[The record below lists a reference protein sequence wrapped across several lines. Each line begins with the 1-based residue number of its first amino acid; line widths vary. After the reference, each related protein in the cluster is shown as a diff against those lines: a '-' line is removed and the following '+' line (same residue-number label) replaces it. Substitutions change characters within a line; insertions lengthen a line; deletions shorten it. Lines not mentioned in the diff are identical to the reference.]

1 MPAGGVGAESSRTEP
16 MEPMDL
22 IADLEARGLIHDA
35 TDLDALRARLAA
47 GPIGVYCGFDPTADS
62 LHVGHLLGQLTL
74 RRFQLADRLA
84 RIYIQYMAYRPDW
97 LEDWSYSRNTF
108 DGAGFHPVLWRLLR
122 QALDEPHRGERL
134 ADLGAALRAG
144 GVDVGAT
151 DPLHV
156 FGISHLAPAELAFS
170 GFVSPVFLLVLGVFL
185 LSALLIESPWMAR
198 WSQALLRRT
207 QGSPRRRFAALVLSA
222 VALTMAGRTAAVVT
236 NPIAKAVLY
245 DAGFGFPGH
254 TEFLADLA
262 AKATGEEALLPVMLL
277 AGPKLRAVPVTI
289 HIPLKDVPE
298 ALTEDLI
305 VETAVITERDLRQRF
320 GITRPRLAIAGLNPH
335 AGEGGA
341 LGLEDD
347 AVVRPAV
354 ERLKA
359 TGIAAVGPLPAD
371 TMFHEAARATYDVAL
386 CMYHDQALIPAKA
399 LGFDDSVNATLGLPF
414 IRTSPDHGTAFAIAG
429 KGIAK
434 PDSLLAALRLA
445 QELAMHAAKETL

>member
-1 MPAGGVGAESSRTEP
+1 MTTTNIPPLALTMGDPAGIGPDITLALWS
-16 MEPMDL
+16 
-22 IADLEARGLIHDA
+22 ARHRLSLPPFLFIGDA
-35 TDLDALRARLAA
+35 AVLRARAGALGLDVALVAAQPETAEAIFAKAIPVLASDCAVPVVA
-47 GPIGVYCGFDPTADS
+47 GA
-62 LHVGHLLGQLTL
+62 
-74 RRFQLADRLA
+74 
-84 RIYIQYMAYRPDW
+84 PD
-97 LEDWSYSRNTF
+97 SRNATAIT
-108 DGAGFHPVLWRLLR
+108 GA
-122 QALDEPHRGERL
+122 
-134 ADLGAALRAG
+134 
-144 GVDVGAT
+144 
-151 DPLHV
+151 
-156 FGISHLAPAELAFS
+156 
-170 GFVSPVFLLVLGVFL
+170 
-185 LSALLIESPWMAR
+185 IE
-198 WSQALLRRT
+198 T
-207 QGSPRRRFAALVLSA
+207 A

-262 AKATGEEALLPVMLL
+262 AKAAGGDAPLPVMLL

-289 HIPLKDVPE
+289 HIPLKDVPA
-298 ALTEDLI
+298 ALSEDLI

-320 GITRPRLAIAGLNPH
+320 GIAHPRLAIAGLNPH

-347 AVVRPAV
+347 GIVRPAV
-354 ERLKA
+354 ERLTA
-359 TGIAAVGPLPAD
+359 AGIAAVGPLPAD

-445 QELAMHAAKETL
+445 AELAAHERASGETA

>member
-1 MPAGGVGAESSRTEP
+1 MTMTQLPPLALTMGDPAGIGPDITLALWS
-16 MEPMDL
+16 
-22 IADLEARGLIHDA
+22 ARRSLSLPPFLFIGDA
-35 TDLDALRARLAA
+35 AVLRARAIALGLDVAVTSATPETAA
-47 GPIGVYCGFDPTADS
+47 DIF
-62 LHVGHLLGQLTL
+62 
-74 RRFQLADRLA
+74 
-84 RIYIQYMAYRPDW
+84 PDA
-97 LEDWSYSRNTF
+97 L
-108 DGAGFHPVLWRLLR
+108 PVLACDCAIP
-122 QALDEPHRGERL
+122 ALAGEPDSKN
-134 ADLGAALRAG
+134 AAAILGA
-144 GVDVGAT
+144 
-151 DPLHV
+151 
-156 FGISHLAPAELAFS
+156 
-170 GFVSPVFLLVLGVFL
+170 
-185 LSALLIESPWMAR
+185 IE
-198 WSQALLRRT
+198 T
-207 QGSPRRRFAALVLSA
+207 A
-222 VALTMAGRTAAVVT
+222 VALTMAGKTAAVVT

-262 AKATGEEALLPVMLL
+262 ARATGRDALPVMLL

-289 HIPLKDVPE
+289 HIPLKDVPA

-320 GITRPRLAIAGLNPH
+320 GIAKPRLAIAGLNPH

-347 AVVRPAV
+347 AIVRPAV

-359 TGIAAVGPLPAD
+359 AGIAAVGPLPAD
-371 TMFHEAARATYDVAL
+371 TMFHDAARATYDVAL

-429 KGIAK
+429 KGIAR

-445 QELAMHAAKETL
+445 QELAAHARDAEETR